1 MCSSDLINKSD
12 ASSGNAM
19 RRTYAVPL
27 VNMTDEDGNTHSSVK
42 VFMRNQPIIMAFV
55 YTSCTAVCPL
65 TSAAMARI
73 QDNLATDGIAAAM
86 MSISI
91 DPEFDNPKRLKSY
104 AQRFGAGASWHHFT
118 GAKIDMVALQKA
130 FEAYY
135 GDKNN
140 HRPAIYVRGSKS
152 GQWTRF
158 DGYPS
163 PIDVRRA
170 LAEN

>member
-1 MCSSDLINKSD
+1 M
-12 ASSGNAM
+12 
-19 RRTYAVPL
+19 
-27 VNMTDEDGNTHSSVK
+27 
-42 VFMRNQPIIMAFV
+42 
-55 YTSCTAVCPL
+55 
-65 TSAAMARI
+65 
-73 QDNLATDGIAAAM
+73 AAM